1 MPGAAG
7 GLTER
12 GEAKPGVSTST
23 LLRPAELGTT
33 VSGDSEKA
41 AQSKIES
48 GLSVTASPGADGAT
62 SSSTTRTGTL
72 GTEESCRFGGDGVSS
87 RSMETEERRR
97 FGGDGVSSRLM
108 GASAAGRGR
117 LCRGGDGENA
127 SRKSREEI
135 PEDPS
140 DRLREG
146 GEATARPVSS
156 SSSSSRMSTTGT
168 EDAMGEAGFG
178 DSPSRGEMGNFG
190 FWILNGL
197 AG

>member
-12 GEAKPGVSTST
+12 GEAKPGASTST
-23 LLRPAELGTT
+23 LPRPAELRTT

-48 GLSVTASPGADGAT
+48 GLSVPASPGADGAT
-62 SSSTTRTGTL
+62 SSSTTRTGSL

-87 RSMETEERRR
+87 RSMETEERRH

-108 GASAAGRGR
+108 GPSAAGRGR

-135 PEDPS
+135 PEDPR
-140 DRLREG
+140 DRLQEG
-146 GEATARPVSS
+146 GEAMARPL
-156 SSSSSRMSTTGT
+156 SSSSRMSTTGT
-168 EDAMGEAGFG
+168 ADAMGEAGFG

-190 FWILNGL
+190 FWILSGL